1 MDLPLTGTCQCGSTH
16 YKITEKPIVT
26 LVCHC
31 IDCQKL
37 SAGAFSLTMA
47 IARQAFELVR
57 GNLKSWERPTASGGT
72 AICYFCPDCG
82 NRIYHENP
90 AMPEVLRL
98 KPGTLD
104 DTSFIKPDAHVWTKR
119 AQPGVVIPSDIPSY
133 DAQPEA
139 GELLKDVAQSK
150 LLDDRFVSVN

>member
-1 MDLPLTGTCQCGSTH
+1 MDLPLTGTCQCGSIH
-16 YKITEKPIVT
+16 YQINEHPIVT

-47 IARQAFELVR
+47 VSRPAFEILR
-57 GNLKSWERPTASGGT
+57 GELKSWQRPTASGGT

-90 AMPEVLRL
+90 EMPEVLRL

-104 DTSFIKPDAHVWTKR
+104 DTSFIKPDAHVWTIR
-119 AQPGVVIPSDIPSY
+119 AQPWVVIPSGVPRY
-133 DAQPEA
+133 ETQPEV
-139 GELLKDVAQSK
+139 GK
-150 LLDDRFVSVN
+150 LLHDIAQAKSRPG

>member
-1 MDLPLTGTCQCGSTH
+1 MDLPLTGTCQCGSIH
-16 YKITEKPIVT
+16 YKITQSPIVT

-47 IARQAFELVR
+47 INREAFELIR

-72 AICYFCPDCG
+72 AICFFCGDCG

-90 AMPEVLRL
+90 EMPEVLRL

-104 DTSFIKPDAHVWTKR
+104 DTAFINPDAHVWTKR
-119 AQPGVVIPSDIPSY
+119 AQPWVVIPPGIPRY
-133 DAQPEA
+133 DMQPEP
-139 GELLKDVAQSK
+139 GTLLRDVAQGKSRS
-150 LLDDRFVSVN
+150 D